1 MTTLKVQERT
11 EFTNSARRKVREQGQ
26 VPAVIYGKSTDTK
39 SISLDSIELIKTLRD
54 GGRNAIIKLDL
65 NGKSHSVMLYE
76 MQTDPL
82 KNEIVHADF
91 HVVNLKED
99 VEVEVPITLTGDAAG
114 VKDGGVLQQPMYQ
127 VSITAKP
134 GDIPQSIEV
143 DITDLGVNDTLT
155 IKDVKVS
162 GKYTLNHE
170 EDEVVAS
177 ILPPKQEEEIDSG
190 EQQEPGE
197 PERVEGRENKEDSS
211 EEEKQS

>member
-39 SISLDSIELIKTLRD
+39 SISLDSIELIKTLRE

-65 NGKSHSVMLYE
+65 NGKAHSVMLYE

-143 DITDLGVNDTLT
+143 DITELGVNDTLT

-162 GKYTLNHE
+162 GKYELNHE

-197 PERVEGRENKEDSS
+197 PELVEGRENKENSS
-211 EEEKQS
+211 EIEKQS

>member
-39 SISLDSIELIKTLRD
+39 SISLDSIELIKTLRE
-54 GGRNAIIKLDL
+54 GGRNTIIKLDL

-143 DITDLGVNDTLT
+143 DITELGVNDTLT

-162 GKYTLNHE
+162 DKYKLNHE

-211 EEEKQS
+211 ENQKQS

>member
-26 VPAVIYGKSTDTK
+26 VPAFIYGKSTDTK
-39 SISLDSIELIKTLRD
+39 SISLDSIELIKTLRE

>member
-39 SISLDSIELIKTLRD
+39 SISLDSIELIKTLRE

-65 NGKSHSVMLYE
+65 NGKAHSVMLYE

-143 DITDLGVNDTLT
+143 DITELGVNDTLT

-162 GKYTLNHE
+162 GKYELNHE

-197 PERVEGRENKEDSS
+197 PELVEGRENKENSS
-211 EEEKQS
+211 EKEKQS

>member
-11 EFTNSARRKVREQGQ
+11 VFTNSARRKVREQGH

-54 GGRNAIIKLDL
+54 EGRNAIIKLDL
-65 NGKSHSVMLYE
+65 DGKSHSVMLYE

-82 KNEIVHADF
+82 KNEIIHADF

-99 VEVEVPITLTGDAAG
+99 VVVEVPITLTGDAAG
-114 VKDGGVLQQPMYQ
+114 VKDGGVLQQPIYQ

-143 DITDLGVNDTLT
+143 DISELGVNDTLM

-162 GKYTLNHE
+162 GKYTFNHE

-190 EQQEPGE
+190 EQQEGGE
-197 PERVEGRENKEDSS
+197 PERVEGRENQEDSS
-211 EEEKQS
+211 EDNKQS

>member
-39 SISLDSIELIKTLRD
+39 SISLDSIELIKTLRE

>member
-11 EFTNSARRKVREQGQ
+11 VFTNSARRKVREQGQ

-39 SISLDSIELIKTLRD
+39 SISLDSLELIKTLRD
-54 GGRNAIIKLDL
+54 EGRNAIIKLDL
-65 NGKSHSVMLYE
+65 DGKSHSVMLYE

-82 KNEIVHADF
+82 KNEIIHADF
-91 HVVNLKED
+91 HVVNLNED
-99 VEVEVPITLTGDAAG
+99 VVVEVPITLTGDAAG
-114 VKDGGVLQQPMYQ
+114 VKDGGVLQQPIYQ

-143 DITDLGVNDTLT
+143 DISELGVNDTLM

-162 GKYTLNHE
+162 GKYTFNHE

-190 EQQEPGE
+190 EQQEGGE
-197 PERVEGRENKEDSS
+197 PERVEGRENQEDSS
-211 EEEKQS
+211 EDNKQS

>member
-11 EFTNSARRKVREQGQ
+11 VFTNSARRKVREQGQ

-39 SISLDSIELIKTLRD
+39 SISLDSIELIKTLREE
-54 GGRNAIIKLDL
+54 GRNAIIKLDL
-65 NGKSHSVMLYE
+65 DGKSHSVMLYE

-82 KNEIVHADF
+82 KNEIIHADF

-99 VEVEVPITLTGDAAG
+99 VVVEVPITLTGDAAG

-127 VSITAKP
+127 ASITAKP

-143 DITDLGVNDTLT
+143 DISELGVNDTLM

-162 GKYTLNHE
+162 GKYTFNHE

-190 EQQEPGE
+190 EQQEGGE

-211 EEEKQS
+211 EDNKQS